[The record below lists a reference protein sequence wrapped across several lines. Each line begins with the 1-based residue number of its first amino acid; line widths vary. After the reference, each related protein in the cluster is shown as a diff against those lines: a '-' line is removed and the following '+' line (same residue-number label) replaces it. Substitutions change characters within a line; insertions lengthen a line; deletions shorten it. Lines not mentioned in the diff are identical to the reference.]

1 LIAIKHITSRDNG
14 IVKAISNL
22 AKSPSARRS
31 EGLCLLEG
39 EHLAESYTTHVGAL
53 DSLVLRDDGDFVHVF
68 EQRKPSLLAKSA
80 QTVALPAKLFDELSS
95 LSTPSG
101 VLAIARVPAP
111 PPVVTRGFVL
121 ALDDVQDPGNVGAL
135 IRTAAAAGVD
145 QVWLSEHCAFAWSV
159 KTLRAA
165 QGAHFHVPMISSVE
179 LPAALAAFDGIC
191 YATLPHDAADIEVRS
206 LFETRFPASCVLVIS
221 NEGRGLSP
229 LVRSGIDAGVTIPMA
244 NGVES
249 LNAAVA
255 GGIALYA
262 IARSIDASINRG
274 LT

>member
-1 LIAIKHITSRDNG
+1 LVAIKHITSRDNA

-39 EHLAESYTTHVGAL
+39 EHLAESYTTRGGTL
-53 DSLVLRDDGDFVHVF
+53 DSLVLRDEADFVDSF
-68 EQRKPSLLAKSA
+68 ERRNPALLSKST
-80 QTVALPAKLFDELSS
+80 QTIALPAKLFDELSS

-101 VLAIARVPAP
+101 VLAIARVPTSP
-111 PPVVTRGFVL
+111 PLVTRGFVL

-165 QGAHFHVPMISSVE
+165 QGAHFHVPMASSVE
-179 LPAALAAFDGIC
+179 LSAALAAFEGVC
-191 YATLPHDAADIEVRS
+191 YATLPREAEGIEVRS
-206 LFETRFPASCVLVIS
+206 LFETAFSENCVLVIS
-221 NEGRGLSP
+221 NEGRGLSSH
-229 LVRSGIDAGVTIPMA
+229 LQSRIDAGVTIPMA
-244 NGVES
+244 NGIES

-255 GGIALYA
+255 GGIALFA
-262 IARSIDASINRG
+262 MAQSMDGITRRDRH
-274 LT
+274 